1 MISSARLWM
10 LFIRPTQAIFNDS
23 TKPKTFSL
31 LVGDRKTNLIIT
43 DLFYNVDYEGSDRR
57 SRTATVQTMLST
69 SSFLLATFQNTKL
82 IMVDD
87 ASICVFHVSTEGLN
101 FH

>member
-10 LFIRPTQAIFNDS
+10 LFIRPTQAICNDS

-43 DLFYNVDYEGSDRR
+43 DLFYNVDYEGSDKR
-57 SRTATVQTMLST
+57 SRTATVQTMLSDN
-69 SSFLLATFQNTKL
+69 SFLLATFQNTKL

-87 ASICVFHVSTEGLN
+87 ASICVFLVSTEGLN